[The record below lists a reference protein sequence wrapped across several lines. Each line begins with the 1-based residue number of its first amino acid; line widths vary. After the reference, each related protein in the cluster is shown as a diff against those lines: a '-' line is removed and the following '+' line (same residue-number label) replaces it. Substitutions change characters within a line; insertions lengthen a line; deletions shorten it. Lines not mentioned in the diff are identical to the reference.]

1 MDMKT
6 VAAALLAAAGV
17 CAGAKSSATPSADD
31 FHSVTNDWWNGNFT
45 NVVELADARLAAD
58 ADDLVGAHLKAEW
71 AICFGGRGEITNEVS
86 RMLRASD
93 AVSAPAFTNEYGAV
107 RSAWGYFLTDAVPAL
122 TDAQLA
128 DQHAKSAQPHRRM
141 VMERI
146 LRVIDECGLWGA
158 QGGEGGNGGE

>member
-45 NVVELADARLAAD
+45 N
-58 ADDLVGAHLKAEW
+58 
-71 AICFGGRGEITNEVS
+71 
-86 RMLRASD
+86 
-93 AVSAPAFTNEYGAV
+93 EYGAV
-107 RSAWGYFLTDAVPAL
+107 RSAWGYFLTDAAPAL

>member
-1 MDMKT
+1 M
-6 VAAALLAAAGV
+6 
-17 CAGAKSSATPSADD
+17 
-31 FHSVTNDWWNGNFT
+31 
-45 NVVELADARLAAD
+45 ELADARLAAD

-93 AVSAPAFTNEYGAV
+93 AVSEPAFTNEYGAV